1 MIFFLTNLRGEEA
14 QMVSIPQTPSIPF
27 TDFMI

>member
-1 MIFFLTNLRGEEA
+1 MIFLLTNLRGKEA
-14 QMVSIPQTPSIPF
+14 QMVSIPQKSSTPF